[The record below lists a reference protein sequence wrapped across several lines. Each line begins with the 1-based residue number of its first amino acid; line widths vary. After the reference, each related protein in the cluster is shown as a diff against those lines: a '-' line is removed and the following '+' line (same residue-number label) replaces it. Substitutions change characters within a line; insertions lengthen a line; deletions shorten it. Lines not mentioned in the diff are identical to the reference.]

1 MKNNNKT
8 HVSFWLDKND
18 LKECDAMAEATN
30 CRSRSEYIAD
40 AVRFYNGYNHDKN
53 NEEYINTKVINSL
66 KKMMTNFENRLGR
79 AMFKQAVEM
88 AKIFWLTC
96 KVYDINPDDCD
107 LFHED
112 CVQEVKRINGVIEF
126 PRSKRRNDDEEYKR
140 YRPTHPEKDAF
151 YDLDD

>member
-18 LKECDAMAEATN
+18 LKECEAMAEATN

-40 AVRFYNGYNHDKN
+40 AVRFYNGDNHDKK
-53 NEEYINTKVINSL
+53 NEEYINTKVVNSL

-88 AKIFWLTC
+88 AKIYWILRNTFDIKQVIIVDSYSTDDSFCIVMDFLLH
-96 KVYDINPDDCD
+96 VY
-107 LFHED
+107 
-112 CVQEVKRINGVIEF
+112 RICL
-126 PRSKRRNDDEEYKR
+126 RNEPGLKN
-140 YRPTHPEKDAF
+140 
-151 YDLDD
+151 